1 MQEALEQ
8 MKHEDPSD
16 FLRDFEG
23 LAEKLADQKREELIR
38 NRLCAPRAAAEF
50 HTPVVLKKLRPKP
63 GVGACVLTFQVP
75 TNSFQGY
82 YPRVLTP
89 EQEKSKRVKKH
100 FSISRT
106 FGERWSQTQALS
118 QVVGFL
124 WGCHK
129 KAGGEP
135 ASVAFKL
142 NRKQTSGH
150 YIVVVQAR
158 TYSLIQT
165 FENTPDLTWPVISFM
180 FVHAAVCF
188 HEDMT
193 DKPTSQ
199 MIGDALEKACKVLAG
214 EAEDDPQEEGDVD
227 EAAADLSQGTPS
239 GDNGEREDEVR
250 DVEEEAE
257 VAETESVAE
266 SPKPPPPRPVAS
278 GAAPSRG
285 LRMNP
290 VPMPKKRPLDAS
302 AEEPAKKSVKPNPPG
317 KKGRDWTDPSDDE
330 QSKK

>member
-1 MQEALEQ
+1 
-8 MKHEDPSD
+8 
-16 FLRDFEG
+16 
-23 LAEKLADQKREELIR
+23 
-38 NRLCAPRAAAEF
+38 
-50 HTPVVLKKLRPKP
+50 
-63 GVGACVLTFQVP
+63 
-75 TNSFQGY
+75 
-82 YPRVLTP
+82 
-89 EQEKSKRVKKH
+89 
-100 FSISRT
+100 
-106 FGERWSQTQALS
+106 
-118 QVVGFL
+118 
-124 WGCHK
+124 
-129 KAGGEP
+129 
-135 ASVAFKL
+135 
-142 NRKQTSGH
+142 
-150 YIVVVQAR
+150 
-158 TYSLIQT
+158 
-165 FENTPDLTWPVISFM
+165 M

-330 QSKK
+330 QNKKKDKKSKKSKKDTKKK